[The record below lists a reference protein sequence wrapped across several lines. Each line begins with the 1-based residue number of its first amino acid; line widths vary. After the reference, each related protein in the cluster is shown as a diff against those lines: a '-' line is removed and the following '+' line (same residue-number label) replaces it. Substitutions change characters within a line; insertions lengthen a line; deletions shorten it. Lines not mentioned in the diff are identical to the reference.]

1 MNIPINDHYRI
12 AGDQRSW
19 SIQQPRKRRDKKT
32 GELKTVWESCHWFT
46 SLETLVNYLGEM
58 LVRTADT
65 QTLAEALAETNRV
78 TTKLSRALSPEF
90 RVIRDQQPDSPH
102 GNFKGVA

>member
-1 MNIPINDHYRI
+1 MHIQVDENYRI
-12 AGDQRSW
+12 AGDRQSW

-46 SLETLVNYLGEM
+46 SLEALVNYLGEM

-65 QTLAEALAETNRV
+65 QTLAEALAETDRV
-78 TTKLSRALSPEF
+78 TTMLSRALSPEF

-102 GNFKGVA
+102 INFKGAV

>member
-1 MNIPINDHYRI
+1 MNIPINDRYRI
-12 AGDQRSW
+12 AGDERSW

-46 SLETLVNYLGEM
+46 SLEALVNYLGEM

-65 QTLAEALAETNRV
+65 QTLAEALAEIDRV

-102 GNFKGVA
+102 GNFKGAA